1 MVTGTK
7 LSKDLPRTA
16 KDSTHFAMHAPPTP
30 SEFDET
36 TSLLPCQ
43 CFYKFLTQVPSLSNF
58 IPCIFSSPKLLNM
71 RFLRTRR
78 HTRINS
84 TRVGASRC
92 RLGKV
97 TMTTLTSKSST
108 TWRFYNCL
116 KPSLLEMIIQPKKQ
130 HTTIQE
136 SNDIQN
142 SKHTTKA

>member
-1 MVTGTK
+1 MAWNKYQVKKLQSRKWFSEMVTGTK

-43 CFYKFLTQVPSLSNF
+43 CFYKFLAQVPSLSNF

-78 HTRINS
+78 YTRINS
-84 TRVGASRC
+84 TRQR
-92 RLGKV
+92 
-97 TMTTLTSKSST
+97 
-108 TWRFYNCL
+108 N
-116 KPSLLEMIIQPKKQ
+116 
-130 HTTIQE
+130 
-136 SNDIQN
+136 
-142 SKHTTKA
+142 